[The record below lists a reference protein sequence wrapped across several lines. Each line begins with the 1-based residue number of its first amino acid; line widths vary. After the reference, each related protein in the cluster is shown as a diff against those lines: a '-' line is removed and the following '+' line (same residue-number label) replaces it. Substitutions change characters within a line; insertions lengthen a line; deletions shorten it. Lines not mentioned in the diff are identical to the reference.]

1 MKKILFVAVCATL
14 LAAGCQKTEILN
26 QVAGEAL
33 TFSTHMGKL
42 TKASDADSTGVWNLH
57 EQDFKVW
64 AFKAYTDAVNGDA
77 PGDVYD
83 DISAIKVTSDDN
95 GATWGTTTDYYWP
108 GVEKELDFFAVSTG
122 ATWSETGISVD
133 IEGEGQTVGS
143 RKLTVNNYVVNN
155 GEPNDDLMVAE
166 FVRQHQGMN
175 DKNVKLHFKHALAK
189 VQFKFYTTAKDEDTV
204 SVNSIHVDSLKTTGT
219 LVVEEADSLYADKTG
234 RAAVKLSWNPADSTA
249 QFTDDKD
256 ASITLTS
263 EPAEFATWLVL
274 PQDIIGRTVSIN
286 YTINGR
292 TFDQVFALTRDAVTE
307 VKDEQGNV
315 TTPGKEAFVKW
326 NINQVVTY
334 TINLTPNRITFKPS
348 VEKWDDETP
357 QTDVN

>member
-64 AFKAYTDAVNGDA
+64 AFKAYTDAVNGDE
-77 PGDVYD
+77 PGQVYD
-83 DISAIKVTSDDN
+83 NITAIDVTSTD
-95 GATWGTTTDYYWP
+95 GQTWGTTTEYYWP
-108 GVEKELDFFAVSTG
+108 GVNKELDFFAVSTG
-122 ATWSETGISVD
+122 STWGDTGVSVD
-133 IEGEGQTVGS
+133 IEGEGVAVGG
-143 RKLTVNNYVVNN
+143 RKLTVNNYTVDNTN
-155 GEPNDDLMVAE
+155 PNDDLMVAE

-175 DKNVKLHFKHALAK
+175 EKNVKLHFKHALAK
-189 VQFKFYTTAKDEDTV
+189 VQFKFFTTAKAEDVV
-204 SVNSIHVDSLKTTGT
+204 SVNSLTVAGLKTTGKLEVSET
-219 LVVEEADSLYADKTG
+219 ATAYSDNTG
-234 RAAVKLSWNPADSTA
+234 RVEVSLAWTPVDATA
-249 QFTDDKD
+249 EFTDDKEG
-256 ASITLTS
+256 SITLTA
-263 EPAEFATWLVL
+263 EAAEFATWLAL
-274 PQDIIGRTVSIN
+274 PQDITGKTVSIN

-292 TFDQVFALTRDAVTE
+292 TFDQVFALTREAVAGTETTEAKDAFT
-307 VKDEQGNV
+307 
-315 TTPGKEAFVKW
+315 KW
-326 NINQVVTY
+326 DINQVVTY

-348 VEKWDDETP
+348 VEEWDAETP

>member
-1 MKKILFVAVCATL
+1 MKKILFVAAFAIL
-14 LAAGCQKTEILN
+14 LAAGCQKTEVIN
-26 QVAGEAL
+26 QVPGDAL

-42 TKASDADSTGVWNLH
+42 TKASDADSSGVWNLH
-57 EQDFKVW
+57 EQAFKVW
-64 AFKAYTDAVNGDA
+64 AFKAYNDPVNGDA
-77 PGDVYD
+77 AGDVYD
-83 DISAIKVTSDDN
+83 EISGVDVTSDDN
-95 GATWGTTTDYYWP
+95 GVTWGTTTEYYWP

-122 ATWSETGISVD
+122 ATWSETGVSVD

-143 RKLTVNNYVVNN
+143 RKLTVKNYVVNN
-155 GEPNDDLMVAE
+155 VKPDDDLMVAE

-175 DKNVKLHFKHALAK
+175 EKNVKLHFKHALAK

-219 LVVEEADSLYADKTG
+219 LLVEEADSLYTDKTG
-234 RAAVKLSWNPADSTA
+234 RAAVKLSWTPADSTA

-263 EPAEFATWLVL
+263 KAAEFATWLVL
-274 PQDIIGRTVSIN
+274 PQEIEGRTVSIN

-292 TFDQVFALTRDAVTE
+292 TFDQVFALTRDEVKE
-307 VKDEQGNV
+307 VKDEQGTV

-326 NINQVVTY
+326 DINQVITY
-334 TINLTPNRITFKPS
+334 TINLTPNRITFTPS
-348 VEKWDDETP
+348 VEDWAPETP